1 MTDAIETARNTLRT
15 ELDRASA
22 ALQIFPRGPMGM
34 TPDEVKFSPEY
45 RAAKEAADRAFAA
58 LRHFNTI
65 YKPPRR
71 AR

>member
-1 MTDAIETARNTLRT
+1 MTLAIEAARNALRA

-22 ALQIFPRGPMGM
+22 ALNAFPRGSMGL
-34 TPDEVKFSPEY
+34 TPDHIKFSPEY
-45 RAAKEAADRAFAA
+45 RATKAACDKAFAA

-71 AR
+71 VR